1 VAIREPLCGV
11 SASRVCLD
19 LVMIEEDEPVGG
31 SSPGATEVL
40 DLAHRHFDPREW
52 IPCTKT
58 EILSNQMNGNSC
70 CMQQVLQET
79 DVAGLRFAFAANE
92 NGAALRYPGTAASH
106 PMCGTPPYTP
116 LRYLR

>member
-1 VAIREPLCGV
+1 MAIREPLCGV
-11 SASRVCLD
+11 RASRVCLD
-19 LVMIEEDEPVGG
+19 LIMIEEDEPVGG

-40 DLAHRHFDPREW
+40 DLAHRHFDPRER

-58 EILSNQMNGNSC
+58 EILGNEMNRNSC